1 MSTKSDDQDTPIL
14 PDPNLMPL
22 ETPPGVDRRA
32 FLMRSALVGSVAV
45 LNGCKPATPEAGAP
59 PAPTPAPA
67 AAAPAAPPSR
77 RSSRS

>member
-59 PAPTPAPA
+59 PAA
-67 AAAPAAPPSR
+67 ARPRRRHPPSR
-77 RSSRS
+77 SQRSSRS